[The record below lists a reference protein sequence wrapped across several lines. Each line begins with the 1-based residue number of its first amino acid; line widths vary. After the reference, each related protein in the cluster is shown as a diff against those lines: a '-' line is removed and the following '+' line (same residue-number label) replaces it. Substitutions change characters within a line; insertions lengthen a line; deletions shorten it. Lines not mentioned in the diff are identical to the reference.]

1 MVEFRENIKEPYK
14 GFIYCVGIEEAKN
27 TLKLLSPILDK
38 SISKEVPRLIKR
50 GCSEFAM
57 SFPKFKE
64 INSNHKDFMSYDEDW
79 LVKENIIDEKL
90 SRNPK
95 EHVIED
101 TSLQGIGIKD
111 AIILYNWLYY
121 AKNW

>member
-38 SISKEVPRLIKR
+38 SISKEVPRLIKK

-57 SFPKFKE
+57 SFP
-64 INSNHKDFMSYDEDW
+64 NSKK
-79 LVKENIIDEKL
+79 LILIIK
-90 SRNPK
+90 
-95 EHVIED
+95 
-101 TSLQGIGIKD
+101 
-111 AIILYNWLYY
+111 IL
-121 AKNW
+121 

>member
-1 MVEFRENIKEPYK
+1 MFRVCNAI
-14 GFIYCVGIEEAKN
+14 
-27 TLKLLSPILDK
+27 
-38 SISKEVPRLIKR
+38 
-50 GCSEFAM
+50 
-57 SFPKFKE
+57 PKFKE

-121 AKNW
+121 AKQDQNYKIICGNPNYSNYIEGKD